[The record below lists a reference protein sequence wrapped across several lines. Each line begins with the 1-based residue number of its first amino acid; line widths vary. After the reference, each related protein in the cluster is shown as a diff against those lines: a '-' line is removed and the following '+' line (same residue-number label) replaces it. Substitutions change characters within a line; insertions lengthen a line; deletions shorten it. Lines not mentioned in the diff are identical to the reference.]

1 MDLVKKYFY
10 VITGLLVFIVYI
22 ITSAPSV
29 VQIDS
34 GELAAVQATLGIA
47 HPTGYP
53 LFTVIGYMFSLI
65 PLPFSKIFQLNLLA
79 AIYCS
84 AGIAI
89 FVYTVKLVL
98 DNLETFSSKKIE
110 SVKAPKKKK
119 REKKDNKKENET
131 VPLISETVKFFASI
145 GGGLVLA
152 FSEVYWLQSTSVEV
166 YSLHI
171 LIMNFIILFLLK
183 GYLAAGD
190 DNNKSELKFW
200 ILFSFFLA
208 LGFSNHMTTL
218 LIIPGVA
225 FLFFT
230 KYKLSSASLK
240 KILIML
246 SVFFPVLFLMY
257 LYLPIRAAQDPVI
270 NWGNPVDLEKII
282 RHITGKQYQVWLF
295 ASTAAAKKQL
305 IQLVEGI
312 PGQFSFSLIL
322 SAIGII
328 SAFNYARK
336 LFWFLLITFLFTVLY
351 SINYE
356 IHDIDS
362 YFLLAHISLSF
373 FAVFGLLT
381 LFKLGKKMSVV
392 LPITITIAFIT
403 IQLIT
408 NFSKSNQSNVYT
420 YEDYT
425 YAILNSVSE
434 QSVIFSYQWDYFIS
448 ASYYFQFAEGYRD
461 DIAIV
466 DKELLRRSWYFDQLN
481 RDYPKLFNN
490 MTDDVNK
497 FKEALVPFERS
508 ENFNP
513 TQLERLYR
521 KLMADLVATNIEER
535 DYYIAP
541 EIVEQE
547 MQRGE
552 FVLPEGYKLVPDLL
566 LFKVVK
572 DNEYLPAA
580 DPDFKIRISEKRN
593 YYIDKIEYFVG
604 SMLARRAMYEL
615 QYNRQDRAKDYLKK
629 IKKDLPNYI
638 IPASLRNFPTD

>member
-10 VITGLLVFIVYI
+10 VITGLLVVIVYI

-65 PLPFSKIFQLNLLA
+65 PLPFSKIFQLNLLS
-79 AIYCS
+79 AICCS

-89 FVYTVKLVL
+89 FVYTVNLVL
-98 DNLETFSSKKIE
+98 DNLETFSSKKIK

-119 REKKDNKKENET
+119 REKKDNYKKNET
-131 VPLISETVKFFASI
+131 IPILSETVNFFASI

-152 FSEVYWLQSTSVEV
+152 FTEVYWLQSTSVEV

-171 LIMNFIILFLLK
+171 LLINFIILFLLK

-190 DNNKSELKFW
+190 GNNKSELKFW

-230 KYKLSSASLK
+230 KYKLAGASLK
-240 KILIML
+240 KIIIML
-246 SVFFPVLFLMY
+246 AVFFPVLFLMY

-295 ASTAAAKKQL
+295 VSTAAAKKQL
-305 IQLVEGI
+305 IQFLEGL

-328 SAFNYARK
+328 YSFIYARK
-336 LFWFLLITFLFTVLY
+336 LFGFLLITFLFTVFY

-381 LFKLGKKMSVV
+381 LYKL
-392 LPITITIAFIT
+392 
-403 IQLIT
+403 
-408 NFSKSNQSNVYT
+408 SKNQPV
-420 YEDYT
+420 
-425 YAILNSVSE
+425 IIP
-434 QSVIFSYQWDYFIS
+434 VIFMKIID
-448 ASYYFQFAEGYRD
+448 
-461 DIAIV
+461 
-466 DKELLRRSWYFDQLN
+466 
-481 RDYPKLFNN
+481 
-490 MTDDVNK
+490 
-497 FKEALVPFERS
+497 
-508 ENFNP
+508 
-513 TQLERLYR
+513 
-521 KLMADLVATNIEER
+521 
-535 DYYIAP
+535 
-541 EIVEQE
+541 
-547 MQRGE
+547 MQ
-552 FVLPEGYKLVPDLL
+552 Y
-566 LFKVVK
+566 
-572 DNEYLPAA
+572 
-580 DPDFKIRISEKRN
+580 
-593 YYIDKIEYFVG
+593 
-604 SMLARRAMYEL
+604 
-615 QYNRQDRAKDYLKK
+615 
-629 IKKDLPNYI
+629 
-638 IPASLRNFPTD
+638 